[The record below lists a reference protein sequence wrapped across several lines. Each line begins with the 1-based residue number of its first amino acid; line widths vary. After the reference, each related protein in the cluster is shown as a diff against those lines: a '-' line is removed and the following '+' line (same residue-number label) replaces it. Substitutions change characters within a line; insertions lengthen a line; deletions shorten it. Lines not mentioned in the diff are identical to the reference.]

1 MWTNVQSRSRE
12 VQNATDGTVVPAT
25 RVDVPAHGMT
35 PSLHA
40 VPIQSL
46 FVPTLQDIVKSYI
59 NVMNNVVV
67 MITIFHPLHL
77 NLHPGMTITTT
88 NRQLPTSR
96 SIMTTPPILIKAPEK
111 SGSPGSLGKTSPS
124 LSITRIPPDGSTTQS
139 HTTSISLMM
148 KRRPS
153 ILQSP

>member
-111 SGSPGSLGKTSPS
+111 VEVLAVLERPVQVSVLHASLRMGRLLKAT
-124 LSITRIPPDGSTTQS
+124 
-139 HTTSISLMM
+139 
-148 KRRPS
+148 
-153 ILQSP
+153 LQASVL